1 MLLLIL
7 ALVGT
12 TLIVVR
18 GTIAA
23 PLRKLWPALLGCA
36 QCAGWWVGAAAGA
49 SGVISTGHGRLLDAV
64 IAGGAASVASLITD
78 ALLLKLLGDPKEKS

>member
-7 ALVGT
+7 ALVGM

-18 GTIAA
+18 GTIFG
-23 PLRKLWPALLGCA
+23 PIRRIWPALLECA

-49 SGVISTGHGRLLDAV
+49 SGVISTGHGRFLDAV
-64 IAGGAASVASLITD
+64 IVGGVASVASLITD
-78 ALLLKLLGDPKEKS
+78 ALLLNLLGDPKQQP